1 MSSTPGHD
9 IDTSDD
15 GKQASPAAPFSTD
28 GSGKESSPTQDS
40 GTSGGWKAALS
51 GRSAGW
57 WAIRVVVVVVVVAV
71 VGLMYLVSIT
81 LNPDSGPEGFKVRR
95 IASAAEKHLSK
106 DPNVVSVAVIEA
118 SADIG
123 GTEADLDV
131 RLKDDTSADAMADLL
146 ASTHDAA
153 FGKNSP
159 DTNINL
165 YVTLSWTLHGTSI
178 KTTYDCAGRP
188 DLLRTARQD
197 LTTAGEARTI
207 DITGGRLNIDYGQVT
222 AIPTTFLQPSAPRST
237 KTFTMNGWKVTSTS
251 NTDGQFSNPPFDQLI
266 TATKQASPTGTI
278 DLDGTTLSVTGLVTD
293 ENKGLTP
300 EAAAPVVH
308 AVNNCQ
314 AAKLTTLQLNG
325 KLQKGLSTDNDYW
338 MAFTCNNGTW
348 TPNDDG
354 STGQDEAAI
363 LNKAAEL

>member
-1 MSSTPGHD
+1 MPDEQTTPEQRGDAGAEEAQAVDSSSG
-9 IDTSDD
+9 
-15 GKQASPAAPFSTD
+15 ASASWRAR
-28 GSGKESSPTQDS
+28 
-40 GTSGGWKAALS
+40 LS

-57 WAIRVVVVVVVVAV
+57 WAIRVMLVVLVLIIGSFV
-71 VGLMYLVSIT
+71 YLIDIT
-81 LNPDSGPEGFKVRR
+81 LHPDSGPEGFKVRR

-106 DPNVVSVAVIEA
+106 DPNVVSATVIEA

-131 RLKDDTSADAMADLL
+131 RLKDDTSADAVAELL

-178 KTTYDCAGRP
+178 KTTYNCAGRP

-197 LTTAGEARTI
+197 LTTAGEAKTI
-207 DITGGRLNIDYGQVT
+207 DNTGGRLRIDYGQVT
-222 AIPTTFLQPSAPRST
+222 ALPTTLAQPGMTNSS
-237 KTFTMNGWKVTSTS
+237 KIFTLNGWEVTSTS
-251 NTDGQFSNPPFDQLI
+251 DKEGQFPTTVPFEQVI
-266 TATKQASPTGTI
+266 AAARQAGPTGTI
-278 DLDGTTLSVTGLVTD
+278 DLDDDTLSITGLVTD
-293 ENKGLTP
+293 ERKGLTP
-300 EAAAPVVH
+300 EVAAPVIH

-314 AAKLTTLQLNG
+314 AAKLTTLQF
-325 KLQKGLSTDNDYW
+325 NDEARKAPSSDDLW
-338 MAFTCNNGTW
+338 LTFTCNNGTW
-348 TPNDDG
+348 TPDDDG

>member
-1 MSSTPGHD
+1 MAEEQIKPGQSGEGGQD
-9 IDTSDD
+9 KSAVGSD
-15 GKQASPAAPFSTD
+15 
-28 GSGKESSPTQDS
+28 
-40 GTSGGWKAALS
+40 GTALADFRAALS

-95 IASAAEKHLSK
+95 IASAANKHLSK

-131 RLKDDTSADAMADLL
+131 RLKDDTSADAVAELL
-146 ASTHDAA
+146 ASTHTAA

-165 YVTLSWTLHGTSI
+165 YVTLSWALHGTSI

-188 DLLRTARQD
+188 DLLRTAGQD
-197 LTTAGEARTI
+197 LTTAGEAKTI
-207 DITGGRLNIDYGQVT
+207 DNTTSHLGIDYGQVT
-222 AIPTTFLQPSAPRST
+222 AIPTSFPQPGTPESS
-237 KTFTMNGWKVTSTS
+237 KSFTLNGWKVTSAS
-251 NTDGQFSNPPFDQLI
+251 NQQGKFTNPNLDQVI
-266 TATKQASPTGTI
+266 TAASQAGPTGTI
-278 DLDGTTLSVTGLVTD
+278 DLDGDTLSVTGLVTD
-293 ENKGLTP
+293 ERKGLTP

-308 AVNNCQ
+308 AVADCQ
-314 AAKLTTLQLNG
+314 AAGLTTLQLNG
-325 KLQKGLSTDNDYW
+325 KLQKGLSSDDDYW
-338 MAFTCNNGTW
+338 LTFTCNNGTW
-348 TPNDDG
+348 TPHDGG
-354 STGQDEAAI
+354 STGQDEATI

>member
-1 MSSTPGHD
+1 MPDEQTTPEHRGGVGADEAPAVDSS
-9 IDTSDD
+9 SR
-15 GKQASPAAPFSTD
+15 ASASWRAR
-28 GSGKESSPTQDS
+28 
-40 GTSGGWKAALS
+40 LS

-57 WAIRVVVVVVVVAV
+57 WAVRVVVVVVVVAV

-95 IASAAEKHLSK
+95 IASAAEKYLSK
-106 DPNVVSVAVIEA
+106 DPNVVSVTVIDA

-123 GTEADLDV
+123 GTEANLDV
-131 RLKDDTSADAMADLL
+131 RLKDDTSADAVADLL
-146 ASTHDAA
+146 ASTHDAV

-165 YVTLSWTLHGTSI
+165 YVTLFWTLHGSSI

-188 DLLRTARQD
+188 DLLRTAGQD
-197 LTTAGEARTI
+197 LTTAGEAKTI
-207 DITGGRLNIDYGQVT
+207 DITGGRLKIDYGQVT

-251 NTDGQFSNPPFDQLI
+251 NEEGQFSNPPFDQII
-266 TATKQASPTGTI
+266 TAARQASPTGTI
-278 DLDGTTLSVTGLVTD
+278 DLNGDTLSVTGLVTD

-308 AVNNCQ
+308 AVANCQ
-314 AAKLTTLQLNG
+314 AAGLTTLQLNG
-325 KLQKGLSTDNDYW
+325 KLQKGLSSDDLWIT
-338 MAFTCNNGTW
+338 FVCNNGTW
-348 TPNDDG
+348 ASRFDSPSSSDT
-354 STGQDEAAI
+354 EI

>member
-1 MSSTPGHD
+1 MPDEQTTPEHRGD
-9 IDTSDD
+9 VGADEAPTVNS
-15 GKQASPAAPFSTD
+15 GSEASVGRRKPS
-28 GSGKESSPTQDS
+28 
-40 GTSGGWKAALS
+40 S

-57 WAIRVVVVVVVVAV
+57 WAIRFVLVVLVLIIGSFV
-71 VGLMYLVSIT
+71 YLIDIT
-81 LNPDSGPEGFKVRR
+81 LHPDSGPKGFKVRR

-106 DPNVVSVAVIEA
+106 DPNVVSVTVINA

-131 RLKDDTSADAMADLL
+131 GLKDDTSAEQVADLL
-146 ASTHDAA
+146 ASTHTAA

-178 KTTYDCAGRP
+178 KTTYNCAGRP

-197 LTTAGEARTI
+197 LTTAGEAKTI

-237 KTFTMNGWKVTSTS
+237 KTFTMNGWKVTSIPK
-251 NTDGQFSNPPFDQLI
+251 TDGQFSNPPFDQLI
-266 TATKQASPTGTI
+266 TATRQASPTGTI
-278 DLDGTTLSVTGLVTD
+278 DLNGTTLSVTGLVTE

-308 AVNNCQ
+308 AVADCQ
-314 AAKLTTLQLNG
+314 AAKLTTLKLNG

-348 TPNDDG
+348 TPHHGG

>member
-1 MSSTPGHD
+1 MADEQTTPEHRGGVGAD
-9 IDTSDD
+9 E
-15 GKQASPAAPFSTD
+15 APAVNS
-28 GSGKESSPTQDS
+28 GSGASVGRRKPS
-40 GTSGGWKAALS
+40 S

-57 WAIRVVVVVVVVAV
+57 WAIRVMLVVLVLIIGSFV
-71 VGLMYLVSIT
+71 YLIDIT
-81 LNPDSGPEGFKVRR
+81 LHPDSGPEGFKVRR

-106 DPNVVSVAVIEA
+106 DPNVVSATVIEA

-131 RLKDDTSADAMADLL
+131 RLKDDTSADAVADLL

-178 KTTYDCAGRP
+178 KTTYNCAGRP

-197 LTTAGEARTI
+197 LTTAGEAKTI
-207 DITGGRLNIDYGQVT
+207 DNTGGRLRIDYGQVT
-222 AIPTTFLQPSAPRST
+222 ALPTTLAQPGMTNSS
-237 KTFTMNGWKVTSTS
+237 KIFTLNGWEVTSTS
-251 NTDGQFSNPPFDQLI
+251 NTEGQFPTTVSFEQVI
-266 TATKQASPTGTI
+266 TAARQASPTGTI
-278 DLDGTTLSVTGLVTD
+278 DLDDNTLSITGLVTD

-308 AVNNCQ
+308 SVNNCR
-314 AAKLTTLQLNG
+314 ATGLTTLQLNG
-325 KLQKGLSTDNDYW
+325 KLQKGLSSDNDYW
-338 MAFTCNNGTW
+338 LTFTCNNGTW

>member
-1 MSSTPGHD
+1 MAEEQIKPGQSGEGGQD
-9 IDTSDD
+9 KSAVGSD
-15 GKQASPAAPFSTD
+15 
-28 GSGKESSPTQDS
+28 
-40 GTSGGWKAALS
+40 GTALADFRAALS

-95 IASAAEKHLSK
+95 IASAANKHLSK

-131 RLKDDTSADAMADLL
+131 RLKDDTSADAVAELL
-146 ASTHDAA
+146 ASTHTAA

-165 YVTLSWTLHGTSI
+165 YVTLSWALHGTSI

-188 DLLRTARQD
+188 DLLRTAGQD
-197 LTTAGEARTI
+197 LTTAGEAKTI
-207 DITGGRLNIDYGQVT
+207 DNTHIDYGQVT
-222 AIPTTFLQPSAPRST
+222 SLPTTFLQPSAPRST

-251 NTDGQFSNPPFDQLI
+251 NQQGKFTNPNLDQVI
-266 TATKQASPTGTI
+266 TAASQAGPTGTI
-278 DLDGTTLSVTGLVTD
+278 DLDGDTLSVTGLVTD
-293 ENKGLTP
+293 ERKGLTP

-308 AVNNCQ
+308 AVNNCR
-314 AAKLTTLQLNG
+314 AAGLTTLQLNG
-325 KLQKGLSTDNDYW
+325 KLQKGLSSDDDYW
-338 MAFTCNNGTW
+338 LTFTCNNGTW
-348 TPNDDG
+348 TPHDGG
-354 STGQDEAAI
+354 STGQDEATI

>member
-9 IDTSDD
+9 LDTSDD
-15 GKQASPAAPFSTD
+15 GKQTSPADSDSTD
-28 GSGKESSPTQDS
+28 GSGKASSPTQDS
-40 GTSGGWKAALS
+40 GASGGWKAALS

-95 IASAAEKHLSK
+95 IASAANKHLSK
-106 DPNVVSVAVIEA
+106 DPNVVSVTVIEA

-131 RLKDDTSADAMADLL
+131 RLKDDTSADAVADLL

-188 DLLRTARQD
+188 DLLRTAGQD
-197 LTTAGEARTI
+197 LTTAGEAKTI
-207 DITGGRLNIDYGQVT
+207 DNTHIDYGQVT
-222 AIPTTFLQPSAPRST
+222 SLPTTFLQPSAPRST
-237 KTFTMNGWKVTSTS
+237 KTFTMNGWKVTSTAKI
-251 NTDGQFSNPPFDQLI
+251 DGQFSNPPFDQLI
-266 TATKQASPTGTI
+266 AVAKQAGPTGTI
-278 DLDGTTLSVTGLVTD
+278 DLDGDTLSVTGLVTD
-293 ENKGLTP
+293 ERKGLTP

-314 AAKLTTLQLNG
+314 AAGLTTLQLNG
-325 KLQKGLSTDNDYW
+325 KLQKGLSSDDDYW
-338 MAFTCNNGTW
+338 LTFTCNNGTW
-348 TPNDDG
+348 TPHHGG

>member
-1 MSSTPGHD
+1 MPDEQTTPEQRGDAGAEEAQAVDSSSG
-9 IDTSDD
+9 
-15 GKQASPAAPFSTD
+15 ASASWRAR
-28 GSGKESSPTQDS
+28 
-40 GTSGGWKAALS
+40 LS

-57 WAIRVVVVVVVVAV
+57 WAIRVMLVVLVLIIGSFV
-71 VGLMYLVSIT
+71 YLIDIT
-81 LNPDSGPEGFKVRR
+81 LHPDSGPEGFKVRR

-106 DPNVVSVAVIEA
+106 DPNVVSATVIEA

-131 RLKDDTSADAMADLL
+131 RLKDDTSADAVAELL

-178 KTTYDCAGRP
+178 KTTYNCAGRP

-197 LTTAGEARTI
+197 LTTAGEAKTI
-207 DITGGRLNIDYGQVT
+207 DNTGGRLRIDYGQVT
-222 AIPTTFLQPSAPRST
+222 ALPTTLAQPGAPDSS

-251 NTDGQFSNPPFDQLI
+251 NTEGQFPTTVPFEQVI
-266 TATKQASPTGTI
+266 TAARQASPAGSI
-278 DLDGTTLSVTGLVTD
+278 DLDGTTLSITGLVTD
-293 ENKGLTP
+293 DTKDLTP
-300 EAAAPVVH
+300 EAAAPVIHTV
-308 AVNNCQ
+308 ANCQ
-314 AAKLTTLQLNG
+314 SAGLTTLQLNDEAR
-325 KLQKGLSTDNDYW
+325 KEPSSDDLWLT
-338 MAFTCNNGTW
+338 FTCNNGTW
-348 TPNDDG
+348 TPKDDG
-354 STGQDEAAI
+354 STGKDEAAI

>member
-1 MSSTPGHD
+1 MADEQIKPGQSGEGGQD
-9 IDTSDD
+9 KSAVGSD
-15 GKQASPAAPFSTD
+15 
-28 GSGKESSPTQDS
+28 
-40 GTSGGWKAALS
+40 GTALADFRAALS

-95 IASAAEKHLSK
+95 IASAANKHLSK
-106 DPNVVSVAVIEA
+106 DPNVVSVTVIEA

-131 RLKDDTSADAMADLL
+131 RLKDDTSADAVADLL

-178 KTTYDCAGRP
+178 KTTYNCAGRP

-197 LTTAGEARTI
+197 LTTAGEAKTI
-207 DITGGRLNIDYGQVT
+207 DNTHIDYGQVT
-222 AIPTTFLQPSAPRST
+222 SLPTTFLQPSAPRST
-237 KTFTMNGWKVTSTS
+237 KTFTMKGWHVTSTS
-251 NTDGQFSNPPFDQLI
+251 NQQGKFTNPNLDQII
-266 TATKQASPTGTI
+266 TAAKQASPTGTI
-278 DLDGTTLSVTGLVTD
+278 DLDGDTLSITGLVTD
-293 ENKGLTP
+293 DTKDLTP

-308 AVNNCQ
+308 AINNCQ
-314 AAKLTTLQLNG
+314 AAGLTTLQLNNWA
-325 KLQKGLSTDNDYW
+325 STPSNVHDPW
-338 MAFTCNNGTW
+338 LTFTCNNGTW
-348 TPNDDG
+348 TPHHGG
-354 STGQDEAAI
+354 STGQDEATI
-363 LNKAAEL
+363 LQKAAEL